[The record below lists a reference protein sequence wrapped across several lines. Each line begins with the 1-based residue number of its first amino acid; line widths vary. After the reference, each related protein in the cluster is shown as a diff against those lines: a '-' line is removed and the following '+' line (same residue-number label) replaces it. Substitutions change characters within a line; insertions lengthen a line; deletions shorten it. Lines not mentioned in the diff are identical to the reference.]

1 MGAVFFYELQGAPLE
16 TTLPM
21 LLDKARG
28 QGWRVLVRGTD
39 PALLAQLDAA
49 LWQGP
54 VDHFLPHGLAGGPH
68 DADQPIL
75 LGDLPAAG
83 FACVMAVGGAA
94 VSAEEALLLARACIL
109 FDSAEHAKA
118 QARLQWKTLTD
129 AGIAAQYWAQED
141 GRWVKKAERDARSAG
156 G

>member
-39 PALLAQLDAA
+39 PALLTQLDAA

-68 DADQPIL
+68 DADQPVL
-75 LGDLPAAG
+75 LGDLPATD

-94 VSAEEALLLARACIL
+94 VTDEEAVQLARACIL
-109 FDSAEHAKA
+109 FDSAENAKA

-141 GRWVKKAERDARSAG
+141 GRWVKKAERDARSG

>member
-54 VDHFLPHGLAGGPH
+54 VDNFLPHGLSGGPH
-68 DADQPIL
+68 DADQPVL
-75 LGDLPAAG
+75 LGDLPATD

-94 VSAEEALLLARACIL
+94 VTAAEALLLARACIL
-109 FDSAEHAKA
+109 FDSAEDAKA

-141 GRWVKKAERDARSAG
+141 GRWVKKAERDARSG

>member
-39 PALLAQLDAA
+39 PALLTQLDAA

-68 DADQPIL
+68 DADQPVL
-75 LGDLPAAG
+75 LGDFPATD

-94 VSAEEALLLARACIL
+94 VTADEAVQLARACIL
-109 FDSAEHAKA
+109 FDSAENAKA

-129 AGIAAQYWAQED
+129 AGIAAQYWA
-141 GRWVKKAERDARSAG
+141 
-156 G
+156 

>member
-39 PALLAQLDAA
+39 PALLTQLDAA

-68 DADQPIL
+68 DADQPVL
-75 LGDLPAAG
+75 LGDLPATD

-94 VSAEEALLLARACIL
+94 VTAEEAVQLARACNL
-109 FDSAEHAKA
+109 FDSAEDAKA

-141 GRWVKKAERDARSAG
+141 GRWVKKAERDARSG

>member
-1 MGAVFFYELQGAPLE
+1 MGAVFFYELQGGPLE

-39 PALLAQLDAA
+39 PALLTQLDAA

-68 DADQPIL
+68 DADQPVL
-75 LGDLPAAG
+75 LGDLPATD

-94 VSAEEALLLARACIL
+94 VTAEEAAQLARACIL
-109 FDSAEHAKA
+109 FDSAEDAKA

-141 GRWVKKAERDARSAG
+141 GRWVKKAERDARSG

>member
-39 PALLAQLDAA
+39 PALLTQLDAA

-68 DADQPIL
+68 DADQPVL
-75 LGDLPAAG
+75 LGDLPATD

-94 VSAEEALLLARACIL
+94 VTAEEAVQLARACIL
-109 FDSAEHAKA
+109 FDSAEDAKA

-129 AGIAAQYWAQED
+129 AGIAAQYWAQDD
-141 GRWVKKAERDARSAG
+141 GRWVKKAERDARSG

>member
-39 PALLAQLDAA
+39 PALLTQLDAA

-68 DADQPIL
+68 DADQPVL
-75 LGDLPAAG
+75 LGDLPATD
-83 FACVMAVGGAA
+83 FACVMAAGGAA
-94 VSAEEALLLARACIL
+94 VTAEEAVQLARACIL
-109 FDSAEHAKA
+109 FDSAEDAKA

-141 GRWVKKAERDARSAG
+141 GRWVKKAERDARSG

>member
-39 PALLAQLDAA
+39 PALLTQLDAA
-49 LWQGP
+49 LWLGP

-68 DADQPIL
+68 DADQPVL
-75 LGDLPAAG
+75 LGDLPATD

-94 VSAEEALLLARACIL
+94 VTAEEAVQLARACIL
-109 FDSAEHAKA
+109 FDSAEDAKA

-129 AGIAAQYWAQED
+129 AGIAAQYWAQDD
-141 GRWVKKAERDARSAG
+141 GRWVKKAERDARSG

>member
-39 PALLAQLDAA
+39 PALLTQLDAA

-68 DADQPIL
+68 DADQPVL
-75 LGDLPAAG
+75 LGDLPATD

-94 VSAEEALLLARACIL
+94 VTAEEAVQLARACIL
-109 FDSAEHAKA
+109 FDSADDAKA

-141 GRWVKKAERDARSAG
+141 GRWVKKAERDARSG

>member
-1 MGAVFFYELQGAPLE
+1 MGAVFFYELQGSPLE

-28 QGWRVLVRGTD
+28 QGWRVLVRSSD
-39 PALLAQLDAA
+39 ANLLARLDDL

-54 VDHFLPHGLAGGPH
+54 VDAFLPHGLAGGPH

-75 LGDLPAAG
+75 LGDLPADG
-83 FACVMAVGGAA
+83 FACVMAVGGAT
-94 VSAEEALLLARACIL
+94 VTPDEARALQRACIL
-109 FDSAEHAKA
+109 FDSHDDAKA
-118 QARLQWKTLTD
+118 QARVQWKTLTE

-141 GRWVKKAERDARSAG
+141 GRWVKKAEKPAQG
-156 G
+156 

>member
-68 DADQPIL
+68 DADQPVL
-75 LGDLPAAG
+75 LGDLPATD

-94 VSAEEALLLARACIL
+94 VTPEEAVQLARACIL
-109 FDSAEHAKA
+109 FDSAEDAKA

-129 AGIAAQYWAQED
+129 AGIAAQYWAQEG
-141 GRWVKKAERDARSAG
+141 GRWVKKAERDARSG

>member
-16 TTLPM
+16 ATLPM

-28 QGWRVLVRGTD
+28 QGWRVLVRSTD
-39 PALLAQLDAA
+39 PALLAHLDAA

-54 VDHFLPHGLAGGPH
+54 VESFLPHGMAGGPH

-75 LGDLPAAG
+75 LGDVPADG

-94 VSAEEALLLARACIL
+94 VTADEANRLARACIL
-109 FDSAEHAKA
+109 FDSAESAKA
-118 QARLQWKTLTD
+118 QARVQWKSLTD

-156 G
+156 

>member
-39 PALLAQLDAA
+39 PALLTQLDAA

-68 DADQPIL
+68 DADQPVL
-75 LGDLPAAG
+75 LGDLPATD

-94 VSAEEALLLARACIL
+94 VTAEEAVQLARACIL
-109 FDSAEHAKA
+109 FDSAEDAKG

-141 GRWVKKAERDARSAG
+141 GRWVKKAERDARSG

>member
-39 PALLAQLDAA
+39 PALLTQLDAA

-68 DADQPIL
+68 DADQPVL
-75 LGDLPAAG
+75 LGDLPATD

-94 VSAEEALLLARACIL
+94 VTAEEAVQLARACIL
-109 FDSAEHAKA
+109 FDSAEDAKA
-118 QARLQWKTLTD
+118 QARLQWKTLAD

-141 GRWVKKAERDARSAG
+141 GRWVKKAERDARSG

>member
-39 PALLAQLDAA
+39 PALLTQLDAA

-68 DADQPIL
+68 DADQPVL
-75 LGDLPAAG
+75 LGDLPATD

-94 VSAEEALLLARACIL
+94 VTAEEAVQLARACIL
-109 FDSAEHAKA
+109 FDSAEDAKA

-141 GRWVKKAERDARSAG
+141 GRWVKKAERDARSG

>member
-39 PALLAQLDAA
+39 PALLTQLDAA

-68 DADQPIL
+68 DADQPVL
-75 LGDLPAAG
+75 LGDLPATD

-94 VSAEEALLLARACIL
+94 VTAEEAVQLARACIL
-109 FDSAEHAKA
+109 FDSAENAKA

-129 AGIAAQYWAQED
+129 EGIAAQYWAQED
-141 GRWVKKAERDARSAG
+141 GRWVKKAERDARSG

>member
-39 PALLAQLDAA
+39 PALLTQLDAA
-49 LWQGP
+49 LWLGP

-68 DADQPIL
+68 DADQPVL
-75 LGDLPAAG
+75 LGDLPATD

-94 VSAEEALLLARACIL
+94 VTAEEAVQLARACIL
-109 FDSAEHAKA
+109 FDSAEDAKG

-141 GRWVKKAERDARSAG
+141 GRWVKKAERDARSG

>member
-21 LLDKARG
+21 LLYKARG

-39 PALLAQLDAA
+39 PALLTQLDAA

-68 DADQPIL
+68 DADQPVL
-75 LGDLPAAG
+75 LGDLPATD

-94 VSAEEALLLARACIL
+94 VTAEEAVQLARACIL
-109 FDSAEHAKA
+109 FDSAEDAKG

-141 GRWVKKAERDARSAG
+141 GRWVKKAERDARSG

>member
-39 PALLAQLDAA
+39 PALLTQLDAA

-68 DADQPIL
+68 DADQPVL
-75 LGDLPAAG
+75 LGDLPATD

-94 VSAEEALLLARACIL
+94 VTADEAVQLARACIL
-109 FDSAEHAKA
+109 FDSAEDAKA

-141 GRWVKKAERDARSAG
+141 GRWVKKAERDARSG

>member
-39 PALLAQLDAA
+39 PALLTQLDAA
-49 LWQGP
+49 LWLGP

-68 DADQPIL
+68 DADQPVL
-75 LGDLPAAG
+75 LGDLPATD

-94 VSAEEALLLARACIL
+94 VTAEEAVQLARACIL
-109 FDSAEHAKA
+109 FDSAEDAKA

-141 GRWVKKAERDARSAG
+141 GRWVKKAERDARSG